1 MRILFFLVLLAGAGA
16 GIIYPWA
23 VTNFTGREI
32 ATLNVYDRVNGFRP
46 IETQLDADDAPVRV
60 LVDLTALNSTV
71 PSPQRTVLTVTASTG
86 GRTVLAE
93 TLSFSD
99 SKPREGTPQLA
110 ERIYRDDA
118 GLITDVEDGAYRFVV
133 GPGDAEG
140 IQMQSV
146 DVILRGGVLTY
157 DERAQPVGF
166 SLIAI
171 GFIGLVL
178 ALRSGRKRTPQ
189 NPNSQP
195 PPPRWGRGGNTPS

>member
-1 MRILFFLVLLAGAGA
+1 MRILFFLIFLAGAGA

-32 ATLNVYDRVNGFRP
+32 ATLNAYDRVNGFRP
-46 IETQLDADDAPVRV
+46 IETQLEADDAPVRV
-60 LVDLTALNSTV
+60 LVDLTALNATV
-71 PSPQRTVLTVTASTG
+71 SAPQRTVLTVTASTG

-99 SKPREGTPQLA
+99 AKPREGSPQLP

-118 GLITDVEDGAYRFVV
+118 GLIADIEDGAYRFVV

-146 DVILRGGVLTY
+146 DVILRGGALIY

-166 SLIAI
+166 SLMAI

-178 ALRSGRKRTPQ
+178 ALRNGRRGTPQ

>member
-1 MRILFFLVLLAGAGA
+1 MRILFFLILLAGTGA

-46 IETQLDADDAPVRV
+46 IETQLDAGDAPVRV
-60 LVDLTALNSTV
+60 LVDLTAINSTV
-71 PSPQRTVLTVTASTG
+71 SSPQRAVLTVTASTG

-99 SKPREGTPQLA
+99 SKPREGSPQLS

-118 GLITDVEDGAYRFVV
+118 GLIADVEGGPYRFVV

-146 DVILRGGVLTY
+146 DVILRGGALTY

-166 SLIAI
+166 SLMAI

-178 ALRSGRKRTPQ
+178 ALRNGRKRTPQ

-195 PPPRWGRGGNTPS
+195 PPRRWGRGGNTPS